1 MTQGPERAP
10 AQFIP
15 SCAGASPF
23 AETQRPTPASRV
35 SVLRAHEASEGAAA
49 YNRRMPEITLPDGSR
64 RSYEEPPSV
73 AEVAADIGPGLAR
86 AALAGRVGGQ
96 LVDTDFRIENDADV
110 AIVTARDADGLE
122 ILRHST
128 AHLLAQAVQELF
140 PGAQVTIGPV
150 IEDGFYYDFSYERGF
165 TPEDLERIEKRMKE
179 LAKADLPV
187 SRETVAR
194 DDAVAYFRSIG
205 EHYKAEIIA
214 GIPEAEAITLYGQ
227 GEWKDLCRGP
237 HVPSTRHLKA
247 FKLTRTAGAYWRGDS
262 SNEQLRRIYGTAWG
276 DSKSLKAYLK
286 RLEEAAKRDHRRI
299 GTDLDLFSIQED
311 AGGGLV
317 FWHPKGARIRRV
329 IEDFWRERHQRAGYE
344 LLFTPHIALEDL
356 WDRSGHTDFYRES
369 MYSPVEDEGRGYQL
383 RPMNCP
389 FHILIFRNRLR
400 SHRELP
406 LRWAELGTVYRR
418 EMSGALHGLMRVR
431 GFTQD
436 DAHIFCTEDQIQEE
450 ILRILDL
457 ALELFGAFGFE
468 EPNTVLATRPEKA
481 VGTPEIWDRATAAL
495 ESALREKQ
503 LSYEVDPG
511 GGAFYGPKID
521 IKIRDA
527 IGREW
532 QCSTVQLDFNL
543 PERFGLQYVAADGA
557 RRRPIM
563 IHRALLGSLERF
575 FGILIEHYAGRFPFW
590 LAPVQTAVLAIT
602 ERQEAYAGQVLKAL
616 QDAGLRADAD
626 LRSETIGYKI
636 RDHTLQGVPY
646 LLVLGDREAKEG
658 TVAVRSR
665 EAGDLGAMSLDDFMA
680 GVAA

>member
-1 MTQGPERAP
+1 
-10 AQFIP
+10 
-15 SCAGASPF
+15 
-23 AETQRPTPASRV
+23 
-35 SVLRAHEASEGAAA
+35 
-49 YNRRMPEITLPDGSR
+49 MPEITLPDGSS
-64 RSYEEPPSV
+64 RSYDEPPSV
-73 AEVAADIGPGLAR
+73 ADVAADIGPGLAR
-86 AALAGRVGGQ
+86 AALAGRVGGE

-122 ILRHST
+122 VLRHST
-128 AHLLAQAVQELF
+128 AHLLAQAVQQLF

-150 IEDGFYYDFSYERGF
+150 IDDGFYYDFSYERGF
-165 TPEDLERIEKRMKE
+165 TPEDLESIEKRMKE

-194 DDAVAYFRSIG
+194 DDAVEYFRSIG

-214 GIPEAEAITLYGQ
+214 GIPADEAITLYGQ

-237 HVPSTRHLKA
+237 HVPSTGHLKA

-262 SNEQLRRIYGTAWG
+262 SNEQLRRIYGTAWA
-276 DSKSLKAYLK
+276 DSKSLKAYLR

-329 IEDFWRERHQRAGYE
+329 IEDFWRERHEQAGYE
-344 LLFTPHIALEDL
+344 LLYTPHIALEDL

-369 MYSPVEDEGRGYQL
+369 MYSPVEEEGRGYQL

-389 FHILIFRNRLR
+389 FHILIYRNRLR

-406 LRWAELGTVYRR
+406 MRWAELGTVYRR

-436 DAHIFCTEDQIQEE
+436 DAHIFCTEDQIADE

-468 EPNTVLATRPEKA
+468 ELNVVLATRPEKA
-481 VGTPEIWDRATAAL
+481 VGTPDIWDRATAAL
-495 ESALREKQ
+495 ESALNEKGM
-503 LSYEVDPG
+503 SYEVDPG

-543 PERFGLQYVAADGA
+543 PERFELEYVAADGA

-563 IHRALLGSLERF
+563 IHRALLGRWS
-575 FGILIEHYAGRFPFW
+575 ASS
-590 LAPVQTAVLAIT
+590 A
-602 ERQEAYAGQVLKAL
+602 
-616 QDAGLRADAD
+616 
-626 LRSETIGYKI
+626 S
-636 RDHTLQGVPY
+636 
-646 LLVLGDREAKEG
+646 
-658 TVAVRSR
+658 
-665 EAGDLGAMSLDDFMA
+665 
-680 GVAA
+680 

>member
-10 AQFIP
+10 AQP
-15 SCAGASPF
+15 KERAA
-23 AETQRPTPASRV
+23 PAH
-35 SVLRAHEASEGAAA
+35 LP
-49 YNRRMPEITLPDGSR
+49 YNRRMPEITLPDGSS
-64 RSYEEPPSV
+64 RSYDEPPSV
-73 AEVAADIGPGLAR
+73 ADVAADIGPGLAR
-86 AALAGRVGGQ
+86 AALAGRVGGE

-122 ILRHST
+122 VLRHST
-128 AHLLAQAVQELF
+128 AHLLAQAVQQLF

-150 IEDGFYYDFSYERGF
+150 IDDGFYYDFSYERGF
-165 TPEDLERIEKRMKE
+165 TPEDLESIEKRMKE

-194 DDAVAYFRSIG
+194 DDAVEYFRSIG

-214 GIPEAEAITLYGQ
+214 GIPADEAITLYGQ

-237 HVPSTRHLKA
+237 HVPSTGHLKA

-262 SNEQLRRIYGTAWG
+262 SNEQLRRIYGTAWA
-276 DSKSLKAYLK
+276 DSKSLKAYLR

-329 IEDFWRERHQRAGYE
+329 IEDFWRERHEQAGYE
-344 LLFTPHIALEDL
+344 LLYTPHIALEDL

-369 MYSPVEDEGRGYQL
+369 MYSPVEEEGRGYQL

-389 FHILIFRNRLR
+389 FHILIYRNRLR

-406 LRWAELGTVYRR
+406 MRWAELGTVYRR

-436 DAHIFCTEDQIQEE
+436 DAHIFCTEDQIADE

-468 EPNTVLATRPEKA
+468 ELNVVLATRPEKA
-481 VGTPEIWDRATAAL
+481 VGTPDIWDRATAAL
-495 ESALREKQ
+495 ESALNEKGM
-503 LSYEVDPG
+503 SYEVDPG

-543 PERFGLQYVAADGA
+543 PERFELEYVAADGA

-575 FGILIEHYAGRFPFW
+575 FGILIEHYAGKFPLW
-590 LAPVQTAVLAIT
+590 LAPVQTVVLAIT
-602 ERQEAYAGQVLKAL
+602 ERQEAYARQVLNAL

-646 LLVLGDREAKEG
+646 LLVIGDREAREG

-665 EAGDLGAMSLDDFMA
+665 EDGDLGAMSLDDFMA
-680 GVAA
+680 RTAA

>member
-1 MTQGPERAP
+1 M
-10 AQFIP
+10 P
-15 SCAGASPF
+15 S
-23 AETQRPTPASRV
+23 
-35 SVLRAHEASEGAAA
+35 A

-64 RSYEEPPSV
+64 RHYDQAPSV

-86 AALAGRVGGQ
+86 AALAGRVDGR
-96 LVDTDFRIENDADV
+96 LVDTDFRIDGDAEIAV
-110 AIVTARDADGLE
+110 ITARDAEGLE
-122 ILRHST
+122 ILRHSA

-150 IEDGFYYDFSYERGF
+150 IEDGFYYDFAYERGF
-165 TPEDLERIEKRMKE
+165 TPEDLERIEARMKE

-187 SRETVAR
+187 SHKTLAR
-194 DDAVAYFRSIG
+194 DEAVEHFRSIG

-214 GIPEAEAITLYGQ
+214 GIPEDEPITLYGQ
-227 GEWKDLCRGP
+227 GGWKDLCRGP
-237 HVPSTRHLKA
+237 HVPSTGHLKA

-329 IEDFWRERHQRAGYE
+329 IEDFWRDRHQRAGYE
-344 LLFTPHIALEDL
+344 LLFTPHIALEGL

-369 MYSPVEDEGRGYQL
+369 MYAPVEDEGRGYQL

-389 FHILIFRNRLR
+389 FHILIYRNRLR

-406 LRWAELGTVYRR
+406 MRWAELGTVYRR

-436 DAHIFCTEDQIQEE
+436 DAHVFCTEEQIENE

-468 EPNTVLATRPEKA
+468 EFSTVLATRPDKA
-481 VGTPEIWDRATAAL
+481 VGTDDIWERATRAL
-495 ESALREKQ
+495 QSALRQKNMKFE
-503 LSYEVDPG
+503 LDPG

-543 PERFGLQYVAADGA
+543 PERFDLEYVAADGS
-557 RRRPIM
+557 RPRPIM

-575 FGILIEHYAGRFPFW
+575 FGILVEHYAGRFPLW
-590 LAPVQTAVLAIT
+590 LAPVQAAVLALT
-602 ERQEAYAGQVLKAL
+602 ERQEGYARSVSGALKK
-616 QDAGLRADAD
+616 AGFRVDCD

-646 LLVLGDREAKEG
+646 LLVLGDREEQKG
-658 TVAVRSR
+658 NVAVRSR
-665 EAGDLGAMSLDDFMA
+665 EAGDLGAMPLDDFLA
-680 GVAA
+680 RVAAEGSGSLQGA